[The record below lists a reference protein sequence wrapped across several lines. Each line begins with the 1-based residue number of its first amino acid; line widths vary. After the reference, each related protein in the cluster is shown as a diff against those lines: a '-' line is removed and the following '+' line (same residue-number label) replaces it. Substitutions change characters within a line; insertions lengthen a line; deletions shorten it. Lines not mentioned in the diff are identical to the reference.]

1 METGGFEIKPDCI
14 ANLYLIDEESRHR
27 SYFVLALWSDL
38 AFCVLGCLE
47 KHQSYIY
54 MGWGQVC
61 FVYLLVWT
69 DHVCG
74 CSLTQHILNSQQF
87 GSPSRVCM
95 EGEAREAPI

>member
-1 METGGFEIKPDCI
+1 MRNPGTEVT
-14 ANLYLIDEESRHR
+14 LYWPCGQILR
-27 SYFVLALWSDL
+27 SVCLAAWKSTN
-38 AFCVLGCLE
+38 
-47 KHQSYIY
+47 HIY

-74 CSLTQHILNSQQF
+74 QWLLYEQHILNSQQF
-87 GSPSRVCM
+87 GSHSRVCM

>member
-14 ANLYLIDEESRHR
+14 ASLYLIDEESRHR

-54 MGWGQVC
+54 GVGAGVFC
-61 FVYLLVWT
+61 VSF
-69 DHVCG
+69 
-74 CSLTQHILNSQQF
+74 SLD
-87 GSPSRVCM
+87 
-95 EGEAREAPI
+95 